1 MWSLRGMM
9 DQKLYQSSYGDQA
22 DLVDESH
29 TGRMVV
35 LLESASYGNV
45 NYLFSHVYK
54 AV

>member
-1 MWSLRGMM
+1 M

-35 LLESASYGNV
+35 LQSVESASYGNV
-45 NYLFSHVYK
+45 NYLFSNVYK